1 MALIDP
7 TLPGSTAPDPAR
19 TQQTPVAPRAVP
31 HVALARLSVL
41 RGEADRDLSL
51 LNFLARAP
59 QACLVLMVAGTGL
72 LVWQHLR
79 ASNAPLER
87 EFIWVLTVL
96 TGIVAM
102 TGLHIRSYA
111 QGAARIPLPKA
122 VAALGRLLFYTGAAW
137 GSGTLLVMPD
147 LPAPL
152 LAIGFAAAPSLAITL
167 LLGDRAAAFTAP
179 AILNIGA
186 SYAWTG
192 GPGFAH
198 SAAAKAGV
206 KNLVETLAVEWGPY
220 GIRVNGLVPGL
231 FPHDDMT
238 ADIRGNLDR
247 TSEKDA
253 CQPALRVGR
262 LRELGW

>member
-1 MALIDP
+1 MVLIDP
-7 TLPGSTAPDPAR
+7 TLPGSTAPDRAR
-19 TQQTPVAPRAVP
+19 AQQAPVAPRAVP
-31 HVALARLSVL
+31 HAALARLSVL

-59 QACLVLMVAGTGL
+59 QACLVLMAAGTGL

-79 ASNAPLER
+79 ASNTPLER
-87 EFIWVLTVL
+87 EFVWVLAVL

-167 LLGDRAAAFTAP
+167 LLGNRATAFTAP
-179 AILNIGA
+179 AILATAGA
-186 SYAWTG
+186 ACLGAWPSG
-192 GPGFAH
+192 VWVAAVLLAAGLLIVCLPMLQREI
-198 SAAAKAGV
+198 SARRDALPASR
-206 KNLVETLAVEWGPY
+206 TL
-220 GIRVNGLVPGL
+220 
-231 FPHDDMT
+231 
-238 ADIRGNLDR
+238 
-247 TSEKDA
+247 
-253 CQPALRVGR
+253 
-262 LRELGW
+262 